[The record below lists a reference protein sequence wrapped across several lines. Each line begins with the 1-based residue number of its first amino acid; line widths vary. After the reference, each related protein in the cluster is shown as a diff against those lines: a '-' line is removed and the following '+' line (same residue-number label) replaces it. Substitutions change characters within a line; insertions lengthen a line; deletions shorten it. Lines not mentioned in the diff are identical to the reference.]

1 MTVRKIEAQ
10 QPTEVKKLRVA
21 AYCRVSTDQDNQRES
36 LEAQK
41 QHYESWIK
49 LHSDWEFA
57 GVFYDFGISGT
68 KADVR
73 DGLQALMYECR
84 IGRID
89 YVLTKSISRFS
100 RNTTDCLSL
109 VRELLSY
116 NIPIYFEKE
125 NLDTS
130 SMESELILSILSSM
144 AQGESESISKNVKWT
159 VKQRIETG
167 TFKFGYLPYG
177 YKKDENG
184 GMVVDSKEA
193 DVVRFIFS
201 SALNGIGIYKIA
213 QMLQKRNVPTRKG
226 SKWSSSTVKGI
237 LINEKYYGAAMF
249 QKTYT
254 DSNFKRHMNC
264 GQVDS
269 YYVSDHHEPIIS
281 KEDFDNVQLILQMH
295 IKERRIVK
303 DTGKYQKKYP
313 FSGIIICGECGGKFK
328 RQTQS
333 VGVAWACS
341 THLYHKSECSMKFI
355 KDEAV
360 KAAFVTMLNKL
371 IFGYKLVLIPYYEAI
386 LISEMDE
393 NFKTILDLKNDIQRN
408 TDRKI
413 DLRKLRVKG
422 LIDNVMYNQEVRRI
436 EKQNEELRLELRN
449 LDRSTADSAIKETKK
464 LIHFLESA
472 DMQTEF
478 SDELFT
484 TYVDHVIVYSR
495 SCIGFKLK
503 CGLTLKEELCT
514 GTE

>member
-21 AYCRVSTDQDNQRES
+21 AYCRVSTDQDDQRES

-41 QHYESWIK
+41 QYYESWIK

-184 GMVVDSKEA
+184 DMVIDPVEA
-193 DVVRFIFS
+193 NVVRFIFS

-237 LINEKYYGAAMF
+237 LTNEKYYGAVMF

-254 DSNFKRHMNC
+254 DSNFKRHTNC

-295 IKERRIVK
+295 IKEHRIVK

-313 FSGIIICGECGGKFK
+313 FSGIIICWECGGKFK

-333 VGVAWACS
+333 AGVAWACS

-360 KAAFVTMLNKL
+360 KAAFVTILNKL

-386 LISEMDE
+386 RISETDE
-393 NFKTILDLKNDIQRN
+393 KFKTILDLKDDIQRN

-422 LIDNVMYNQEVRRI
+422 VIDNVMYNQEVIRI
-436 EKQNEELRLELRN
+436 EKQNEELRSELRN

-464 LIHFLESA
+464 LINFLESA

-484 TYVDHVIVYSR
+484 AYVDHVIVYSR
-495 SCIGFKLK
+495 RCIGFKLK

>member
-21 AYCRVSTDQDNQRES
+21 AYCRVSTDQRES

-130 SMESELILSILSSM
+130 YMESELILSILSSM

-177 YKKDENG
+177 YKKDESG
-184 GMVVDSKEA
+184 DMVIDSKEA

-213 QMLQKRNVPTRKG
+213 QMLQKRNIPTRKG

-237 LINEKYYGAAMF
+237 LTNEKYYGAAIF

-254 DSNFKRHMNC
+254 DSKFKRHTNC
-264 GQVDS
+264 GQEDS

-281 KEDFDNVQLILQMH
+281 KEDFDN
-295 IKERRIVK
+295 
-303 DTGKYQKKYP
+303 
-313 FSGIIICGECGGKFK
+313 
-328 RQTQS
+328 
-333 VGVAWACS
+333 A
-341 THLYHKSECSMKFI
+341 
-355 KDEAV
+355 
-360 KAAFVTMLNKL
+360 
-371 IFGYKLVLIPYYEAI
+371 
-386 LISEMDE
+386 
-393 NFKTILDLKNDIQRN
+393 
-408 TDRKI
+408 
-413 DLRKLRVKG
+413 
-422 LIDNVMYNQEVRRI
+422 
-436 EKQNEELRLELRN
+436 
-449 LDRSTADSAIKETKK
+449 
-464 LIHFLESA
+464 
-472 DMQTEF
+472 
-478 SDELFT
+478 
-484 TYVDHVIVYSR
+484 
-495 SCIGFKLK
+495 LK
-503 CGLTLKEELCT
+503 CISKNVESLKIQENIKKSILFRV
-514 GTE
+514 